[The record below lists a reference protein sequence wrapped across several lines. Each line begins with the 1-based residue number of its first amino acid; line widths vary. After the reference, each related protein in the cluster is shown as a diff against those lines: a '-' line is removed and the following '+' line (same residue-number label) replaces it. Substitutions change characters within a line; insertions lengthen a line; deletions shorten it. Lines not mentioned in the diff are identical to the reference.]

1 MAVLLYNR
9 TTYSFL
15 QSALKVE
22 DLFAYAQK
30 EGFHAVGIADQR
42 VLYGFAKAREYEK
55 KTGIHVVYGLEVPA
69 AYEDRVLPFVVF
81 AKNDDGYRVLC
92 RLSEKAQKE
101 KAPLDINRIGE
112 LSRDLVCVL
121 PDKGLEDLL
130 YAADEEALEN
140 ILRYFSN
147 AVSSVYVGKGNASG
161 PLYKRGNEI
170 LDALC
175 RKYHLPCAAFPLG
188 LYKPGDLDLYKAVQ
202 AIDQEVTIDDRY
214 LRFDKNTVLKTAEE
228 LREYTEEEVFNS
240 ERIAALCKV
249 TLEDR
254 KASLPDYPCP
264 HGADPKEYLRSLAA
278 AGLKKRLNGKVTKE
292 YSDRLRY
299 ELDTIVRMGFA
310 DYFLIVYGMILF
322 ARRNGITLGPGR
334 GSAPGSLIAYCLG
347 ITHVDPIKYGL
358 LFERFL
364 NPMRHTMPDIDT
376 DVPDNKREDFIRYL
390 CDTYGEEHVSHIIA
404 FTTYGARQTLTD
416 LGRVLK
422 IPAGMLDTV
431 RKLLPKGP
439 KITLQKAYSTSEA
452 FRRYIESSAELRSLY
467 AIGCRLEGFQR
478 NVTTHAAGIVLSKEK
493 VRDIIPLHYE
503 EGKLPSTQY
512 TMEYLEPLGL
522 IKFDILGVINLTVI
536 HQTLET
542 VRKEEPEIDLFKIS
556 YEDPEVYAVFS
567 RGQTVSIFQSKSQGM
582 KSLLKRIEPKNIE
595 ELSLVFALY
604 RPGPMNNAEEY
615 IARKKD
621 PSKIRY
627 PHPSLEPI
635 LKETLGII
643 VYQEQIMKISQ
654 VMAGFTL
661 GEADILRK
669 SMSKKKAEELESMH
683 ASFIAGSVKNG
694 YDENLA
700 EEVFRLIEKFAEY
713 GFNKSHSVVYAVF
726 AYQMAYLK
734 RYYPDAFY
742 LGVLEQN
749 LGNAEVTAGA
759 IAELGSFG
767 IRILRPDVIDSNAS
781 YKREGKDLRLPL
793 RAVKGIPSVLAR
805 NIEEEREENGP
816 YPDIF
821 DAVNRIAECGADD
834 TRIRNLIDAGAF
846 DRFGYNRETLR
857 NGLDSILSYG
867 RLNQNQVN
875 GKMRYTP
882 GLVPKHKITAY
893 YADKKKD
900 LEKEQEVLGFYL
912 HGHPIAMIRKENFP
926 KAISLADAIRQ
937 KGNVCVVIEVKKA
950 REHTTKNQEKMAFVT
965 GYDETTEYDFA
976 IMPEYY
982 AKTKELWK
990 TKNVLYIEGVIGSR
1004 DSCLV
1009 KNVIK
1014 YEPNNGSGVVS

>member
-55 KTGIHVVYGLEVPA
+55 KTGIHVVYGLEVQA

-147 AVSSVYVGKGNASG
+147 AVSSVYVGKGNASS

-567 RGQTVSIFQSKSQGM
+567 R
-582 KSLLKRIEPKNIE
+582 
-595 ELSLVFALY
+595 
-604 RPGPMNNAEEY
+604 
-615 IARKKD
+615 
-621 PSKIRY
+621 
-627 PHPSLEPI
+627 
-635 LKETLGII
+635 
-643 VYQEQIMKISQ
+643 
-654 VMAGFTL
+654 
-661 GEADILRK
+661 
-669 SMSKKKAEELESMH
+669 
-683 ASFIAGSVKNG
+683 
-694 YDENLA
+694 
-700 EEVFRLIEKFAEY
+700 
-713 GFNKSHSVVYAVF
+713 
-726 AYQMAYLK
+726 
-734 RYYPDAFY
+734 
-742 LGVLEQN
+742 
-749 LGNAEVTAGA
+749 
-759 IAELGSFG
+759 
-767 IRILRPDVIDSNAS
+767 
-781 YKREGKDLRLPL
+781 
-793 RAVKGIPSVLAR
+793 
-805 NIEEEREENGP
+805 
-816 YPDIF
+816 
-821 DAVNRIAECGADD
+821 
-834 TRIRNLIDAGAF
+834 
-846 DRFGYNRETLR
+846 
-857 NGLDSILSYG
+857 
-867 RLNQNQVN
+867 
-875 GKMRYTP
+875 
-882 GLVPKHKITAY
+882 
-893 YADKKKD
+893 
-900 LEKEQEVLGFYL
+900 
-912 HGHPIAMIRKENFP
+912 
-926 KAISLADAIRQ
+926 
-937 KGNVCVVIEVKKA
+937 
-950 REHTTKNQEKMAFVT
+950 
-965 GYDETTEYDFA
+965 
-976 IMPEYY
+976 
-982 AKTKELWK
+982 
-990 TKNVLYIEGVIGSR
+990 
-1004 DSCLV
+1004 
-1009 KNVIK
+1009 
-1014 YEPNNGSGVVS
+1014 